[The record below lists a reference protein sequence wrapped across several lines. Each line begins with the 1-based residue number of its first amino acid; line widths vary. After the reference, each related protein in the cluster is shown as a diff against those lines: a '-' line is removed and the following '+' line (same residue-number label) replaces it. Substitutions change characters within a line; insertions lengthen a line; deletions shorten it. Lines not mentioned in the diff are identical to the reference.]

1 MKYSVH
7 KITITFFQDITLN
20 TNNIV
25 TAINL
30 IKLRK
35 LRVILALITDWI
47 VLCNQELLVQV
58 SKEGPNLRSH
68 HARHHLSQN
77 NRS

>member
-1 MKYSVH
+1 MKYSIH
-7 KITITFFQDITLN
+7 KITLTFFQDITLN

-25 TAINL
+25 TARNL
-30 IKLRK
+30 IKL
-35 LRVILALITDWI
+35 LVILALITDWI
-47 VLCNQELLVQV
+47 VLFNQELLVQV